1 MAWQIVGQMLLRGA
15 AGAGAGAA
23 AGRAAGSGA
32 SLLSMLSNIG
42 SVASGVAD
50 MFPKLEDEVTVEVM
64 GQPGSNKREL
74 YRLAMATAYGIVRPG
89 SNGTASLLGPP
100 PSMILCEYDA
110 ADAWVRFTVRYRI
123 GVLDFALTPTTGP
136 ASILAGIT
144 AGRGLPVVLGPP
156 DEVIGARMRLPIPNV
171 GALVGAITSSITG
184 IAIDPLTILAP
195 MRFVNKV
202 ILTSSGVCES
212 PDPATTGMV
221 INSPNPRP
229 PGDTNSRGAVQ
240 NPNIAEINANYL
252 VPLVFAALSDPGSQS
267 NLTVPAPSLVSPGFA
282 P

>member
-1 MAWQIVGQMLLRGA
+1 
-15 AGAGAGAA
+15 
-23 AGRAAGSGA
+23 
-32 SLLSMLSNIG
+32 
-42 SVASGVAD
+42 
-50 MFPKLEDEVTVEVM
+50 
-64 GQPGSNKREL
+64 
-74 YRLAMATAYGIVRPG
+74 
-89 SNGTASLLGPP
+89 
-100 PSMILCEYDA
+100 
-110 ADAWVRFTVRYRI
+110 
-123 GVLDFALTPTTGP
+123 
-136 ASILAGIT
+136 
-144 AGRGLPVVLGPP
+144 
-156 DEVIGARMRLPIPNV
+156 VIGARMRLPIPNV
-171 GALVGAITSSITG
+171 GALVGAITSSIAG
-184 IAIDPLTILAP
+184 IPIDPLAILAP

>member
-1 MAWQIVGQMLLRGA
+1 
-15 AGAGAGAA
+15 
-23 AGRAAGSGA
+23 
-32 SLLSMLSNIG
+32 MLSNIG
-42 SVASGVAD
+42 AVVSGVAD

-74 YRLAMATAYGIVRPG
+74 YRLAMATAYGIARPG
-89 SNGTASLLGPP
+89 LNGTASLFGPP

-123 GVLDFALTPTTGP
+123 GVLDFALTPNSGP
-136 ASILAGIT
+136 ASILAGV
-144 AGRGLPVVLGPP
+144 ASGRGLPVVLGPP
-156 DEVIGARMRLPIPNV
+156 DEVIGGRMRLPIPSV
-171 GALVGAITSSITG
+171 TG
-184 IAIDPLTILAP
+184 VVAAPIPFVPAIDPISLLVP

-212 PDPATTGMV
+212 PDPATTGMT

-229 PGDTNSRGAVQ
+229 PGDTRSRGAVQ

-267 NLTVPAPSLVSPGFA
+267 NLTVPAPSPVSPGFA